1 MAINAEQQMTT
12 KIPFESIELN
22 ETLAENEE
30 IDNAEAYVEWFVHVD
45 KGSQSANARIVV
57 SSVEI
62 SWTVRMTTVTHK
74 ATHDH
79 PEDYEYDFKEFRIY
93 APYKDPELSIEV
105 DALSIPLHS
114 DFCPKSV
121 ELDRSSKKI
130 YVGF

>member
-1 MAINAEQQMTT
+1 MRT
-12 KIPFESIELN
+12 KIPFEAIELN

-45 KGSQSANARIVV
+45 NGSQSANARIVV

-62 SWTVRMTTVTHK
+62 CWTVRTTTVTHK
-74 ATHDH
+74 ATHEH
-79 PEDYEYDFKEFRIY
+79 PEDYGYSFRNNRMFV
-93 APYKDPELSIEV
+93 PYIDPELVIEV

-114 DFCPKSV
+114 DFCPKNV
-121 ELDRSSKKI
+121 ELDQHSGKI